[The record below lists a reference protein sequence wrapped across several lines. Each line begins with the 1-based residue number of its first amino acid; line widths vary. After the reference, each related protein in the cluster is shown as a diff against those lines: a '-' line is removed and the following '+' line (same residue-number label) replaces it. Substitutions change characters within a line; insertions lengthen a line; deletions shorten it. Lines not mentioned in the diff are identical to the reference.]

1 MASLLGFAVVVGG
14 IVLSFIPPAEAAN
27 KWLFEGKLVGGTLGA
42 FLLGLVLYLRG
53 ARAKAREAAQS
64 AN

>member
-1 MASLLGFAVVVGG
+1 
-14 IVLSFIPPAEAAN
+14 VLSFIPPAEAAN